1 MMATYTLLASL
12 LNMSIDSH
20 DSRHPDCSSATTRVI
35 DPLGTRMVQSQGLH
49 GRWVVLGKLH
59 QTAWDAKLRVF
70 LYLVGFRPAV
80 GFGSEYQSN

>member
-1 MMATYTLLASL
+1 MATYKLLAWSL
-12 LNMSIDSH
+12 NTSIDSH
-20 DSRHPDCSSATTRVI
+20 DYCHPGCSSATTRVA

-49 GRWVVLGKLH
+49 GHWVVLGKLH

-70 LYLVGFRPAV
+70 LYLVGFRPSV